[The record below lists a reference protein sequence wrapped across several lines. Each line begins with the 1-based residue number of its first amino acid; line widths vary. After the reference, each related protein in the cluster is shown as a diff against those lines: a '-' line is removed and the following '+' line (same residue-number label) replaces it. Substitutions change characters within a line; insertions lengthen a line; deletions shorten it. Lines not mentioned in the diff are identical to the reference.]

1 MCWTDMGLMT
11 LLFYQKSP
19 ATQQSG
25 TKKPPEGGLKK
36 WNGQGDY
43 LAGSSRIFMLRNH
56 ASS

>member
-11 LLFYQKSP
+11 LLFYQKS
-19 ATQQSG
+19 G
-25 TKKPPEGGLKK
+25 TAQPWEKKKPPEGGLKK